1 MAPKPKQAN
10 RRANAKPKAR
20 TSVATEVAA
29 PLDYQTVLGK
39 VRSAPEPTA
48 EDCSSAGVLFDH
60 FPAGERKD
68 NLRAWCGR
76 LHGDGVCKK
85 KTFVYVVTNADALG
99 VTHPEEANARAKAKA
114 KAKSGGNAW
123 NAARIVENL
132 PPHVQEH
139 FQQVVENGD

>member
-39 VRSAPEPTA
+39 VRSAPEPIA

-76 LHGDGVCKK
+76 LHGDGVCQK

-99 VTHPEEANARAKAKA
+99 VTHPEEVNARAEAKAKA
-114 KAKSGGNAW
+114 NHLFTTDCSIN
-123 NAARIVENL
+123 NVMT
-132 PPHVQEH
+132 
-139 FQQVVENGD
+139 

>member
-68 NLRAWCGR
+68 NLRAWCGC

-99 VTHPEEANARAKAKA
+99 VVSSRGGKMVEEVCVSALAPATVAVSPA
-114 KAKSGGNAW
+114 VPAVAS
-123 NAARIVENL
+123 V
-132 PPHVQEH
+132 
-139 FQQVVENGD
+139 

>member
-48 EDCSSAGVLFDH
+48 EDFSTTIVLFDQL
-60 FPAGERKD
+60 PEGERKD
-68 NLRAWCGR
+68 NLRAWCER
-76 LHGDGVCKK
+76 LYGDGVSKRRPQAG
-85 KTFVYVVTNADALG
+85 T
-99 VTHPEEANARAKAKA
+99 R
-114 KAKSGGNAW
+114 
-123 NAARIVENL
+123 
-132 PPHVQEH
+132 
-139 FQQVVENGD
+139 